1 MKRAW
6 HGYGAMDPEFTAD
19 NVSNRRTSDQRRGQ
33 IAAAA
38 LVCLTQVGY
47 AGLTAR
53 KVAAEAGISLGHLTY
68 HFDTMDAV
76 MAAAYHL
83 VAAELA
89 PPEIAG
95 PSGLTPAER
104 FEAFLRAVYAP
115 KPLTDAALRLRVDLW
130 SAAFT
135 NQNIARI
142 EADLQAQMRDL
153 IHQHLMAI
161 SDPWKTGR
169 IPMVEAFVLATMDGL
184 WLDYMRHRDLD
195 AVHGAIEAMV
205 LFARM
210 RLGGT

>member
-1 MKRAW
+1 
-6 HGYGAMDPEFTAD
+6 MDPELIAD
-19 NVSNRRTSDQRRGQ
+19 KISNRRTSDQRRGQ

-38 LVCLTQVGY
+38 LVCLTKVGY

-68 HFDTMDAV
+68 HYDSMEAV
-76 MAAAYHL
+76 LAAAYRL
-83 VAAELA
+83 AAAQLSPKVE
-89 PPEIAG
+89 G
-95 PSGLTPAER
+95 VMGQTPAER
-104 FEAFLRAVYAP
+104 FETYLRHVYAP
-115 KPLTDAALRLRVDLW
+115 EHLTEAALRLRVDLW
-130 SAAFT
+130 SAALT
-135 NQNIARI
+135 NPAIAGI
-142 EADLQAQMRDL
+142 EADLHNQMRRV
-153 IHQHLMAI
+153 IEAHLTAI

-195 AVHGAIEAMV
+195 AVHAAIEAMV

>member
-1 MKRAW
+1 
-6 HGYGAMDPEFTAD
+6 MDPEINAD
-19 NVSNRRTSDQRRGQ
+19 KVSNRRTSDQRRGQ
-33 IAAAA
+33 IASAA

-53 KVAAEAGISLGHLTY
+53 KVATQAGISLGHLTY
-68 HFDTMDAV
+68 HYDTMEAV

-89 PPEIAG
+89 PPVVAEV
-95 PSGLTPAER
+95 SGLTPAER

-115 KPLTDAALRLRVDLW
+115 ERLSDAALRLRVDLW
-130 SAAFT
+130 SAALT
-135 NQNIARI
+135 HRAIAEI
-142 EADLQAQMRDL
+142 ETDLQALMQAKIDD
-153 IHQHLMAI
+153 HLSAI
-161 SDPWKTGR
+161 ADPWKTGR
-169 IPMVEAFVLATMDGL
+169 IPMVEGFVLATMDGL